1 MKPAAHTAERAGG
14 GPDRLA
20 QALRLALVVVA
31 GLYLLAVAGV
41 VLPLMGYDC
50 ELEWMEGEQLDHVL
64 RVLAGQRIYVRPSLA
79 FVPAI
84 YTPLYYYVSGAVAML
99 VGEGF
104 LPLRLVSVAS
114 TAVAFALLYRMASRE
129 AESRLAGALACGLF
143 AATYGASGFWFG
155 LARVDMLFAALTV
168 SGLCLT
174 RFGRGMASAGAAG
187 LVFALAF
194 LTKQTAVVV
203 AACGIAYALAVDR
216 RRGAVLAATTA
227 ALVGASVV
235 ALNAVHDGWF
245 LFYTVTVPARHKIEW
260 DAALGFWTH
269 DILPPLFVGVVLAV
283 VYLWREALWGEWR
296 RSLFYGLAAAGLFAA
311 SWLARS
317 KAGGD
322 VNTLIPAH
330 LALAL
335 LFGIGACRVS
345 RLTAPAYG
353 RRAGRGLL
361 LYGLCLVQLALL
373 AYNPL
378 KAWPGRHDR
387 EEWSRLVVRLSMME
401 GDVWVLSHSYL
412 GPRAGKPPHA
422 HGWALRDVLRSGTE
436 AGEALRAELREALRE
451 RRFAAIVCD
460 DHLFAIRAEI
470 EQHYWPRGPVLIRPD
485 ACYPVTGL
493 RVRPEIIYWPRP
505 VGGETQQ
512 GNGGGDGAPSARDAR
527 D

>member
-1 MKPAAHTAERAGG
+1 MSTNWGDDGSMASRPVRIARGV
-14 GPDRLA
+14 
-20 QALRLALVVVA
+20 LVGVA
-31 GLYLLAVAGV
+31 GLYLLAVAGA
-41 VLPLMGYDC
+41 VLPLMGYDF

-99 VGEGF
+99 VGGGF

-114 TAVAFALLYRMASRE
+114 AAAAFVLLYRMASRE

-143 AATYGASGFWFG
+143 AATYGASGLWFG
-155 LARVDMLFAALTV
+155 LARVDMLFVALTIG
-168 SGLCLT
+168 GLYLT
-174 RFGRGMASAGAAG
+174 RFGRGMASACAAG

-194 LTKQTAVVV
+194 LTKQTAVAV

-227 ALVGASVV
+227 ALVVGSVV
-235 ALNAVHDGWF
+235 ALDAVHDGWF
-245 LFYTVTVPARHKIEW
+245 LFYTVTVPARHAIEW

-269 DILPPLFVGVVLAV
+269 DILRPLFVGVVLAV

-311 SWLARS
+311 SWLARA

-330 LALAL
+330 VALAL

-345 RLTAPAYG
+345 RLRAPAYG

-373 AYNPL
+373 ACNPL

-387 EEWSRLVVRLSMME
+387 EEWSRLVARLSVME
-401 GDVWVLSHSYL
+401 GDVWVLSHPYL
-412 GPRAGKPPHA
+412 GMRAGKPPHA

-470 EQHYWPRGPVLIRPD
+470 EQHYRARGPVFIRPD

-493 RVRPEIIYWPRP
+493 RVRPEVLLVP
-505 VGGETQQ
+505 E
-512 GNGGGDGAPSARDAR
+512 GGGVRVNRQSAIGNRQSP
-527 D
+527 